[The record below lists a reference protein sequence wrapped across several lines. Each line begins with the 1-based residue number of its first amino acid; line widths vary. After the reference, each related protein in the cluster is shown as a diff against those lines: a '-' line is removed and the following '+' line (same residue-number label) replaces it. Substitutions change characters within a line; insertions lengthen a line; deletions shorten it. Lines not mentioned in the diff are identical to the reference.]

1 MLRNYLKIALRN
13 LLRHKAFSLI
23 NVAGLAIGI
32 AACLLILQ
40 YVTFEWSYDR
50 FHPGAENIYR
60 VEFDSYNEGKL
71 AFRSAT
77 SFPGIAPAMKQAFPE
92 VEEAIR
98 LFDANENVVTYGN
111 VKFRQDNF
119 YHADP
124 AVFKVLKIDLIKGDP
139 ATALKD
145 PNSVTLSESM
155 AKKYFGE
162 EDPMGKT
169 LKLGNDPYMVKGV
182 FRDYPN
188 NSHLELDLLF
198 SYLTEPDAQTSWGWY
213 DFFTYVKFKPGTDP
227 KVMQTKLAALAKK
240 YQNEPWRNAQNRDV
254 FLLQPLT
261 DIHLYSNLNQE
272 AEVNGNGQAVNFL
285 FAIALFILA
294 IAWINYVNLA
304 TARAVERAKEVGIRK
319 VVGAERTQLMSQ
331 FILESVL
338 LNLLATLIALGIVAI
353 SLPYFNQLTGRQLTL
368 ALWSQGGFWAL
379 MFLGLVFGSLLAG
392 LYPALVLSGFRPIS
406 VLKGR
411 FQGSTRGLALRKSL
425 IVFQF
430 AASVVLIVGTL
441 TVYKQLRYMQE
452 QDLGFGTDQM
462 LIIHGPEVVDST
474 YDSKASSFKTSL
486 TNAGIAPRVTSS
498 AYVPGIEILWTNG
511 IRRKD
516 RDDGHIVFNTAMDYD
531 FVDTYGMTMA
541 AGRNFSRSFGTDN
554 KALLLNETATRMLNY
569 DKPEDAVNQEIINGR
584 DTLRVVG
591 VVKDYHQQGLKTA
604 YWPMIFRL
612 YPNAGRFYSMKVK
625 TAQLPQTLAAV
636 QRQYDQFFP
645 GNPFEYFFLDD
656 FFNQQYQAEMQFGQV
671 FSLFSGL
678 AIFIACL
685 GLLGLI
691 SFTAS
696 QRTKEIGIRK
706 VLGANVTQIIVLLSK
721 DFLKLVLVAIVLAVP
736 LAWYLMDQWL
746 ANFAYR
752 TNIGTGVF
760 TLAGAA
766 ALLIALSTVSYRAYR
781 AASANPV
788 ESLRT
793 E

>member
-1 MLRNYLKIALRN
+1 
-13 LLRHKAFSLI
+13 
-23 NVAGLAIGI
+23 
-32 AACLLILQ
+32 
-40 YVTFEWSYDR
+40 
-50 FHPGAENIYR
+50 
-60 VEFDSYNEGKL
+60 
-71 AFRSAT
+71 
-77 SFPGIAPAMKQAFPE
+77 
-92 VEEAIR
+92 
-98 LFDANENVVTYGN
+98 
-111 VKFRQDNF
+111 
-119 YHADP
+119 
-124 AVFKVLKIDLIKGDP
+124 
-139 ATALKD
+139 
-145 PNSVTLSESM
+145 
-155 AKKYFGE
+155 
-162 EDPMGKT
+162 
-169 LKLGNDPYMVKGV
+169 
-182 FRDYPN
+182 
-188 NSHLELDLLF
+188 
-198 SYLTEPDAQTSWGWY
+198 
-213 DFFTYVKFKPGTDP
+213 
-227 KVMQTKLAALAKK
+227 
-240 YQNEPWRNAQNRDV
+240 
-254 FLLQPLT
+254 
-261 DIHLYSNLNQE
+261 
-272 AEVNGNGQAVNFL
+272 
-285 FAIALFILA
+285 
-294 IAWINYVNLA
+294 
-304 TARAVERAKEVGIRK
+304 
-319 VVGAERTQLMSQ
+319 
-331 FILESVL
+331 
-338 LNLLATLIALGIVAI
+338 
-353 SLPYFNQLTGRQLTL
+353 
-368 ALWSQGGFWAL
+368 
-379 MFLGLVFGSLLAG
+379 
-392 LYPALVLSGFRPIS
+392 
-406 VLKGR
+406 
-411 FQGSTRGLALRKSL
+411 
-425 IVFQF
+425 
-430 AASVVLIVGTL
+430 
-441 TVYKQLRYMQE
+441 VYKQLRYMQE
-452 QDLGFGTDQM
+452 QDLGFGTEQM
-462 LIIHGPEVVDST
+462 LVIHGPEVVDST

-498 AYVPGIEILWTNG
+498 VYVPGIEILWTNG

-569 DKPEDAVNQEIINGR
+569 DKPEDAVNQEMISGR

-746 ANFAYR
+746 TNFAYR
-752 TNIGTGVF
+752 TDIGTGVF